1 MMCDGPGQ
9 GPHVNLSVEWQ
20 RGRLSDT
27 DFLLTF
33 LTCAPMLYHL
43 KVVQQ
48 LKKINILLTVVRQLD
63 LQVAES
69 TTRPN
74 IVWVSIISKVSSI
87 VGYQTS
93 LTSGK
98 VE

>member
-1 MMCDGPGQ
+1 M
-9 GPHVNLSVEWQ
+9 
-20 RGRLSDT
+20 
-27 DFLLTF
+27 
-33 LTCAPMLYHL
+33 CAPMLYHL

-74 IVWVSIISKVSSI
+74 IVWVTTISKVSSI
-87 VGYQTS
+87 VAYQTP